1 MNPDDPEVLEYVDR
15 KSRHIVSA
23 EIYRRLRAM
32 LALWQHE
39 ERMKRQFTW
48 LALASLLVL
57 VIVLLILR
65 VTLWRWGMLAWLA
78 FVVLLGAW
86 YWRRSGKLEN

>member
-1 MNPDDPEVLEYVDR
+1 
-15 KSRHIVSA
+15 
-23 EIYRRLRAM
+23 M

-48 LALASLLVL
+48 LALASLPVL
-57 VIVLLILR
+57 VVVLLILG

-86 YWRRSGKLEN
+86 YWRKSGNLEK

>member
-1 MNPDDPEVLEYVDR
+1 MNPDDPEVREYVDR

-23 EIYRRLRAM
+23 ETYRRLRAM
-32 LALWQHE
+32 LALWRHE

-57 VIVLLILR
+57 VIVLAMLS
-65 VTLWRWGMLAWLA
+65 VALWRWGMLAWLA

-86 YWRRSGKLEN
+86 YWRKSGNLQK